1 MVERLLEIENLKKH
15 FPLKKNLLG
24 RGRGVI
30 KALDGISFSLR
41 ESGSFGLVGESGS
54 GKTTAARAVLRLI
67 EPTDGK
73 ILWEGR
79 NICRIPESEL
89 KRIRRNMQMIFQ
101 DPHSSLNP
109 RKTVFRS
116 IAEPLVIHERMSGR
130 ALRKRVRELLEIV
143 GLKGEHMFRYPHEL
157 SGGQKQRVGI
167 SRALSLHPRLLILD
181 EPTSALDVSVQA
193 QMLGFLESLQKQF
206 GLTYLF
212 ISHNL
217 AVIRHTCETVGV
229 MYLGKIVELGGAEE
243 VFSAPS
249 TPTHEPSLRRCPSR
263 RPSSL
268 KPRFSWRAI
277 FLAPRIFLQD
287 AVSTRDA
294 LKRSAPCAKRSSLL
308 PIVSRTGLRSP
319 VIFIATLIRKAESIT
334 STGAWTRSR
343 RPSDRNQPDHP
354 FPDRKDVGF
363 PLKTD
368 ILSLFSL

>member
-1 MVERLLEIENLKKH
+1 MVERLLEIDNLKKH
-15 FPLKKNLLG
+15 FPLKKRLLG
-24 RGRGVI
+24 RQMGVVR
-30 KALDGISFSLR
+30 ALDGISFSIR

-54 GKTTAARAVLRLI
+54 GKTTAARAILRLI

-79 NICRIPESEL
+79 DICRIPESEL

-130 ALRKRVRELLEIV
+130 ALRERVRELLEIV

-167 SRALSLHPRLLILD
+167 SRALSLHPKLLILD
-181 EPTSALDVSVQA
+181 EPTSSLDVSVQA

-217 AVIRHTCETVGV
+217 AVIRHTCEAVGV
-229 MYLGKIVELGGAEE
+229 MYLGKIVELGGSEE
-243 VFSAPS
+243 VFSSPKHPYTRALVAAVPIPQAEQVENAVLLEGDIPS
-249 TPTHEPSLRRCPSR
+249 ATHIPSGCRFHTRCPE
-263 RPSSL
+263 
-268 KPRFSWRAI
+268 KI
-277 FLAPRIFLQD
+277 G
-287 AVSTRDA
+287 AVCEEIEPGTYRVPDGSEVACHLYRNADSEGGVRDGFNN
-294 LKRSAPCAKRSSLL
+294 PPL
-308 PIVSRTGLRSP
+308 P
-319 VIFIATLIRKAESIT
+319 A
-334 STGAWTRSR
+334 
-343 RPSDRNQPDHP
+343 
-354 FPDRKDVGF
+354 
-363 PLKTD
+363 
-368 ILSLFSL
+368 